1 MRGRWRIRGFE
12 RGNVTSGYIRRGLM
26 PRRNRAVLNRGRIQ
40 AQGAGLEKSRAWAE
54 SEVPTKQN
62 GRTYIAELKNQLLPA
77 ELAVREN
84 CFTKAEKWV
93 NDAPQNGYVVV
104 TPIITSFQ
112 PYPPIKDIR
121 VDGELRSGAAFKD

>member
-1 MRGRWRIRGFE
+1 
-12 RGNVTSGYIRRGLM
+12 M
-26 PRRNRAVLNRGRIQ
+26 PRRNKAVLNRGRFQ

-54 SEVPTKQN
+54 AEVPTKQN
-62 GRTYIAELKNQLLPA
+62 GRTYITELKNQLSPG

-84 CFTKAEKWV
+84 CFEKAEKWV
-93 NDAPQNGYVVV
+93 NEAPHDGYVVV

-121 VDGELRSGAAFKD
+121 VDGELRSGTAFKD